1 MQLPFASTF
10 LVRALAPEASG
21 PASEQPDAQQQIVG
35 DGQRD
40 QIIALLNDIRE
51 GGHRGPIHNRQA
63 QLNGF
68 PWSQEV
74 SGGAMTAS
82 QHMNVRR

>member
-51 GGHRGPIHNRQA
+51 ADTEGLFTAAGAAEWGPVVA
-63 QLNGF
+63 G
-68 PWSQEV
+68 S
-74 SGGAMTAS
+74 
-82 QHMNVRR
+82 VRWG